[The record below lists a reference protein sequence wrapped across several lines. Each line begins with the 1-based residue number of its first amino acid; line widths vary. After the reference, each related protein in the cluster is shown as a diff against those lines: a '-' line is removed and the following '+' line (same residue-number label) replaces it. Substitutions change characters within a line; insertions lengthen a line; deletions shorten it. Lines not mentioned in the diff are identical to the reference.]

1 MARPHKTREQYLKEY
16 ASVIAEIY
24 SGAPYRRIAEEYGV
38 GVSTVQRL
46 HNMHLY
52 PILTEM

>member
-1 MARPHKTREQYLKEY
+1 MARPKKTREQYLKEY
-16 ASVIAEIY
+16 AVIIAEIY
-24 SGAPYRRIAEEYGV
+24 SGTPYRKIAEEYGV

-52 PILTEM
+52 PKLTEM

>member
-1 MARPHKTREQYLKEY
+1 MARSKKTMEQYLKEY
-16 ASVIAEIY
+16 VAIIAEIH
-24 SGAPYRRIAEEYGV
+24 SGTPYGKIAEEYGV

-52 PILTEM
+52 PVVPEM

>member
-1 MARPHKTREQYLKEY
+1 MARPHKTREQYQKEY
-16 ASVIAEIY
+16 AGVIVEIH
-24 SGAPYRRIAEEYGV
+24 SGTPYRKIAEEYGV

-52 PILTEM
+52 PILPEM

>member
-1 MARPHKTREQYLKEY
+1 MARSKKTMKEY
-16 ASVIAEIY
+16 VAIIAEIH
-24 SGAPYRRIAEEYGV
+24 SGTPYGKIAEEYGV

-52 PILTEM
+52 PVVPEM

>member
-1 MARPHKTREQYLKEY
+1 MARPHKTREQYQKEY
-16 ASVIAEIY
+16 AGVIVEIH
-24 SGAPYRRIAEEYGV
+24 SGTTYKKIAEEYGV

-52 PILTEM
+52 PILPEM

>member
-1 MARPHKTREQYLKEY
+1 MARPKKTREQYLKEY
-16 ASVIAEIY
+16 AAIIVEIH
-24 SGAPYRRIAEEYGV
+24 SGTPYRKIAEEYGV

-52 PILTEM
+52 PILPEI